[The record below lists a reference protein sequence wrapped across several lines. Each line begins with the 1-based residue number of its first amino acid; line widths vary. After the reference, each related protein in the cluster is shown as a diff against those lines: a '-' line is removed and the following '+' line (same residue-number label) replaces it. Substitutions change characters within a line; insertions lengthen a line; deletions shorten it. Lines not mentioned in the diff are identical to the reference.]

1 MKKIKHWLMSFDFMT
16 ERYYSIL
23 MYLIMGG
30 ITTVINIVTFYL
42 FNSTLGL
49 NYTIANIIAW
59 IFAVLFAYISN
70 KLYVFESKHT
80 SFSELFQEI
89 SSFFSF
95 RVLSLFMDLAVMF
108 VCISLLNMNPLLTKI
123 LANIVVLIANYIFS
137 KLFIFKPKK
146 HS

>member
-1 MKKIKHWLMSFDFMT
+1 MQKIKTWLMSFDFMT

-49 NYTIANIIAW
+49 NYTISNIIAW
-59 IFAVLFAYISN
+59 VFAVLFAYISN
-70 KLYVFESKHT
+70 KLYVFESKHNNFT
-80 SFSELFQEI
+80 ELIQEI
-89 SSFFSF
+89 ISFFGF

-108 VCISLLNMNPLLTKI
+108 VCISLLDMTPIIAKI
-123 LANIVVLIANYIFS
+123 LANVVVLIANYIFS
-137 KLFIFKPKK
+137 KLFIFKK
-146 HS
+146 